1 MAINTPLPEKSAKTI
16 IRGLLGAQLLGLALL
31 GLPDLDRKWII
42 KTTRT
47 SMQPVVMA
55 RLGFIEL
62 FIALHNVGGVNQ

>member
-1 MAINTPLPEKSAKTI
+1 MAINTPLPEKSARTM
-16 IRGLLGAQLLGLALL
+16 IRELLGAQLLGLALF
-31 GLPDLDRKWII
+31 GPPDLDRKLII

-62 FIALHNVGGVNQ
+62 LIALYNIGGVNQ